1 MPRRRPKFVI
11 SLQSTQGVSPA
22 ISFEVSGHKAEKILD
37 LIQSDIA
44 KHKKKTEPTS
54 GTLEPFFMEKTNDV
68 RP

>member
-37 LIQSDIA
+37 LVQSDIA
-44 KHKKKTEPTS
+44 KHKKKTEPNS
-54 GTLEPFFMEKTNDV
+54 ATLEPFFKEQGWN
-68 RP
+68 